1 MQPLIHADR
10 VTYQIDQKEILKGIS
25 FSIDRGEYIA
35 LIGANGSGKTT
46 LARHLN
52 ALLVPTDGNVLIEGK
67 NTRDRRNHTSIRAD
81 IGMVFQQPEDQI
93 VSALVE
99 EDVAFGP
106 ENLCRLPSE
115 IRTLVDQALAVV
127 GMDAFKRRQT
137 HLLSAGQLQRVA
149 LAGVL
154 AMQPRA
160 IIFDEATAMLD
171 PAGRRDVMSWLAK
184 LHSAGTTILTI
195 THRMEEVLQA
205 DRVLVLNHGCLVFDG
220 SPLSLFADPTLVTD
234 NNLELPAAVEFRNAF
249 PDWFD
254 GTACTSFL
262 SEKLLA
268 AIPLYSGRLKAE
280 DRTEIH
286 LNPAG
291 DNLIEI
297 NKLAFSYSQ
306 DSYLAVPALYD
317 VNLTMASNAPHG
329 LAGATGAGK
338 STLLQ
343 HLNGLYRPQQGSVR
357 VGDFDLSATDLDL
370 KALRRYIGL
379 VFQNPELYFFRQYVG
394 DEIAFGPRMLGLGED
409 LRQRVRWAMELT
421 GLDFEKDKDRVL
433 STLSG
438 GEQRKVAL
446 AAGLALAPGILVLDE
461 PTAGLDPTSRRK
473 LLQNLKRLIA
483 DGKQVLFSSHQMEEI
498 CELAKN
504 MTVLSKGVTL
514 ATAPVHEIF
523 LDRPLMDQAGLEQ
536 PFSVQLSDALRAKKW
551 PVRKTALT
559 LTEVLS
565 EIGRYKDEGAIA

>member
-1 MQPLIHADR
+1 M
-10 VTYQIDQKEILKGIS
+10 
-25 FSIDRGEYIA
+25 A

-52 ALLVPTDGNVLIEGK
+52 ALLIPTDGNVLIEGK
-67 NTRDRRNHTSIRAD
+67 NTRDRNNHTGIRAD

-127 GMDAFKRRQT
+127 GMGAFKRRQT

-160 IIFDEATAMLD
+160 IVFDEATAMLD

-184 LHSAGTTILTI
+184 LHGAGTTILTI
-195 THRMEEVLQA
+195 THRMEEVLEA
-205 DRVLVLNHGCLVFDG
+205 ERVLVLNHGRLVFDG
-220 SPLSLFADPTLVTD
+220 SPQSLFADPTLVAG
-234 NNLELPAAVEFRNAF
+234 NNLELPAAVEFKNAF

-254 GTACTSFL
+254 GTACTSVL
-262 SEKLLA
+262 PEKLLA
-268 AIPLYSGRLKAE
+268 AIPSYSGSLKAE
-280 DRTEIH
+280 DRPEIYISS
-286 LNPAG
+286 AG

-317 VNLTMASNAPHG
+317 VKLTMAANVPHG

-379 VFQNPELYFFRQYVG
+379 VFQNPELYFFKHYVG
-394 DEIAFGPRMLGLGED
+394 DEIAFGPRMLGSGEE
-409 LRQRVRWAMELT
+409 LRERVRWAMELA
-421 GLDFEKDKDRVL
+421 GLDFENDKDRVL
-433 STLSG
+433 ANLSG

-446 AAGLALAPGILVLDE
+446 AAGLALNPGILVLDE
-461 PTAGLDPTSRRK
+461 PTAGLDPYSRRK

-498 CELAKN
+498 SALAKN
-504 MTVLSKGVTL
+504 LTVLSKGETL

-523 LDRPLMDQAGLEQ
+523 LDRPLMNQAGLEQ
-536 PFSVQLSDALRAKKW
+536 PFSVQVADALREKKW
-551 PVRKTALT
+551 PIKKTALT
-559 LTEVLS
+559 LTDVLS
-565 EIGRYKDEGAIA
+565 EIGKYKNGAANA